1 MPLLEGQTAVVTG
14 GAQGIGF
21 AIAERYV
28 AEGARVVLGDLDL
41 DATVAAVEKLGG
53 RDVAAAVRCDV
64 TSAAEVEALIAAAVE
79 KFGSLDVMVNNA
91 GITRDATMRKMTE
104 EQFDQVISVH
114 LKGTWNGTRKAA
126 DIMRENK
133 RGAIVNISSI
143 SGKVGLIG
151 QTNYSAAKAGIV
163 GLTKAAAKEVA
174 HLGVRINAIQP
185 GLIRSAMTEAMPQR
199 IWDAKLAEIPM
210 ARAGEPDDD
219 ERDRVPESPHRTEQH
234 ALPRAVRFGDQRRD
248 RGQMIGLERVAQTD
262 ENSEHDTE
270 RGRRH
275 ARTLSRIFARDD
287 VVADRHDP
295 RHRRDDRTVERPRW
309 VRDRD
314 REREELRD
322 RRDLAEP
329 VRLQRRMVFANRQV
343 DREQR

>member
-1 MPLLEGQTAVVTG
+1 MGLLDGRTAVVTG

-28 AEGARVVLGDLDL
+28 SEGARVVLGDLDL
-41 DATVAAVEKLGG
+41 DATEAAVGRLGG
-53 RDVAAAVRCDV
+53 ADVARAVRCDV
-64 TSAAEVEALIAAAVE
+64 TRADDVEALVAAAVSE
-79 KFGSLDVMVNNA
+79 FGGLDVMVNNA

-104 EQFDQVISVH
+104 DQFDQVIAVH
-114 LKGTWNGTRKAA
+114 LKGSWNGTRKAA
-126 DIMRENK
+126 DVMREQK

-210 ARAGEPDDD
+210 ARTGEPS
-219 ERDRVPESPHRTEQH
+219 EVASV
-234 ALPRAVRFGDQRRD
+234 ALFLASDLSSYMTGTV
-248 RGQMIGLERVAQTD
+248 LEVTG
-262 ENSEHDTE
+262 
-270 RGRRH
+270 GRH
-275 ARTLSRIFARDD
+275 I
-287 VVADRHDP
+287 
-295 RHRRDDRTVERPRW
+295 
-309 VRDRD
+309 
-314 REREELRD
+314 
-322 RRDLAEP
+322 
-329 VRLQRRMVFANRQV
+329 
-343 DREQR
+343 